1 MKLSIFGGLLVT
13 CAATIAAAQTGAKPS
28 STARQKAQTI
38 TMIGCVAAGPTA
50 ADPFTLATIAG
61 NPPASGAPPAI
72 GAVPPLGT
80 TGTSGGDPNAGA
92 TIATGYRLSG
102 ASVKPYVGKRVQI
115 VGGLVPSPNA
125 AATAGAASSGAVP
138 PTGADGAINSVP
150 RTPTAPTVVALPE
163 FRVVTVRQLEGG
175 CPPR

>member
-50 ADPFTLATIAG
+50 ADPFTLATIA
-61 NPPASGAPPAI
+61 
-72 GAVPPLGT
+72 
-80 TGTSGGDPNAGA
+80 
-92 TIATGYRLSG
+92 TGYRLSG

-138 PTGADGAINSVP
+138 PTGVDGAINSVP

>member
-1 MKLSIFGGLLVT
+1 MKLSILGGVLLT
-13 CAATIAAAQTGAKPS
+13 CAAAIPAAQTSAKPS
-28 STARQKAQTI
+28 STARQKPQTI
-38 TMIGCVAAGPTA
+38 TVIGCVAAGPTA
-50 ADPFTLATIAG
+50 ADPFTLATIA
-61 NPPASGAPPAI
+61 NNRASSGAPPAV

-80 TGTSGGDPNAGA
+80 TGTSGGDPNAG
-92 TIATGYRLSG
+92 TPIATGYRLSG
-102 ASVKPYVGKRVQI
+102 TSVTSYVGKRVQI

-138 PTGADGAINSVP
+138 PTGVDGAINSVP